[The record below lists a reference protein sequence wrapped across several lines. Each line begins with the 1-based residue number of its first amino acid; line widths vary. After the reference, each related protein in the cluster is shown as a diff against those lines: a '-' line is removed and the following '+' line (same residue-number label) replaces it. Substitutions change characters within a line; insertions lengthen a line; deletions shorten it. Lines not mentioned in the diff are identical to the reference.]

1 MGKDESLLFSPTWAI
16 STTCA
21 VFVLSSLVTER
32 AIHFIGQLLVK
43 YKLTALQTAFQKIK
57 EELMMVGFISLALT
71 LDENSFSKICM
82 PTKWTR
88 TTLRLCSNDT
98 SSFETTIHL
107 AIRGLEEAETTTATT
122 ETCSKE
128 DYSPFIPAAG
138 FHQLHILLFMLV
150 MVHVVYTLVIVALG
164 MWTVRPWKVWEDR
177 ASAKEELS
185 VHDGVRLTKDTT
197 FIRAHALKK
206 WKTNAVGSYVVAFF
220 QQFHKIVSETDY
232 LTLRNGFIKNHMPK
246 NADFNFHKYIQ
257 RSFQDDFKYVV
268 GISPGLWGYALIWLL
283 INVDGWETNIIIT
296 AIPLILVLVIG
307 TKMQHIITKMAVQ
320 FNDDHPLT
328 IGIPDVKP
336 NDKLFWLQRPRF
348 VLHCIHFILFQNALE
363 ISFDILAAIK
373 FSSNNCVYR
382 RRALLVGRIVIGLIV
397 QVLCGLVTLPIYAL
411 VSQMGSNVKK
421 AVFKEHI

>member
-1 MGKDESLLFSPTWAI
+1 MLLRADVTLLFGNSIHHGSHFA
-16 STTCA
+16 
-21 VFVLSSLVTER
+21 FV
-32 AIHFIGQLLVK
+32 AQLLVK

>member
-43 YKLTALQTAFQKIK
+43 YKLTALQAAFEKIK

-71 LDENSFSKICM
+71 LGQNSFSKICM

-88 TTLRLCSNDT
+88 TMRLCNNDT
-98 SSFETTIHL
+98 SSFETTINL
-107 AIRGLEEAETTTATT
+107 AIRGLKEAETTTAST
-122 ETCSKE
+122 ETCRKK

-348 VLHCIHFILFQNALE
+348 VLHCIHFILFQVCIRNVLKITHNWIYNSREFA
-363 ISFDILAAIK
+363 IL
-373 FSSNNCVYR
+373 R
-382 RRALLVGRIVIGLIV
+382 VII
-397 QVLCGLVTLPIYAL
+397 
-411 VSQMGSNVKK
+411 
-421 AVFKEHI
+421 